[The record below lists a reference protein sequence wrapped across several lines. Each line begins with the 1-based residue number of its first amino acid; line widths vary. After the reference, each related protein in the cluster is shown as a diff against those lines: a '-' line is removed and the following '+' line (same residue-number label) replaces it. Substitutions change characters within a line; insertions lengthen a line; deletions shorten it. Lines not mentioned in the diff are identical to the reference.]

1 MLYELWHANYQAF
14 LTKVALY
21 AKHIRF
27 PPEQYDLT
35 WIDFC
40 LKIRSNILVDESLRR
55 YPCGMC
61 DCCRSQ
67 CDTIEIINIIISQ
80 YIKLEFGKRLEIRT
94 WDHKHEH
101 KEYCSAINAS
111 SIIAHIQL
119 VLKDSTR
126 YPVLKLVRTC
136 DSTTPLTKIEW
147 LWIMK
152 DVLQHHYFQTFN
164 MVQLSESI
172 SVETCKIQTL
182 NFDKE
187 SHAIVE
193 NSNDNLM
200 NSDDTLGIESI
211 SVETCKIQTLNF
223 DKESHAIVENSNDNL
238 MNSDDTLGTLDTH
251 DNATLEES
259 NVVLLLEPALPLST
273 KLQVVNQ
280 ELSKSMASPTEVV
293 LPEKAQT
300 VSQELTKSTIS
311 TTELMLS
318 KQVKTLDH
326 EPMKSSSTVLISSEK
341 KVMTGPKQPRQAI
354 GNGKIIP
361 SYDDKNFFRD
371 FLDIVKDDKN
381 GFILPLTNVN
391 LCTIFSKMQQ
401 PTNQGLAR
409 IKERIGNITF
419 WNDICQTRDFSRISE
434 VDLALQFKASRYCF
448 FCELPKMKCRLGPK
462 VAAFPN

>member
-1 MLYELWHANYQAF
+1 MSCVLYYRTWYERLFMLYELWHANYQAF

-164 MVQLSESI
+164 MVQLS
-172 SVETCKIQTL
+172 
-182 NFDKE
+182 
-187 SHAIVE
+187 
-193 NSNDNLM
+193 
-200 NSDDTLGIESI
+200 ESI